1 MTAGYV
7 TVETNV
13 AEGSRA
19 RIDIPRGAELPA
31 DVTDADVQALLHR
44 GHITLV
50 DEQPD
55 KPATEPAA
63 PDAVPDG
70 TIPAVIDW
78 VAGDKD
84 RAQRA
89 LDAEQAKG
97 EAARTTLVNQLQ
109 QLLAA
114 GE

>member
-13 AEGSRA
+13 GGRSRA
-19 RIDIPRGAELPA
+19 RIDILRGADLPG
-31 DVTDADVQALLHR
+31 DVPAAEVEALLRR
-44 GHITLV
+44 GDIRRV
-50 DEQPD
+50 DEQDTAEPTPAPD
-55 KPATEPAA
+55 

-78 VAGDKD
+78 VGGDKD
-84 RAQRA
+84 RAARA
-89 LDAEQAKG
+89 LEAEQAKG
-97 EAARTTLVNQLQ
+97 ETARTTLVNQLQ